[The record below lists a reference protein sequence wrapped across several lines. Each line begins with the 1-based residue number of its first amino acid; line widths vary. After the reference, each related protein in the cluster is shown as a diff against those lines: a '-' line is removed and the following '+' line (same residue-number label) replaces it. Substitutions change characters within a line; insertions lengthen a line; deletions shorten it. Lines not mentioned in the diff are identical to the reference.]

1 MGMPGQR
8 IEERRRG
15 ALVEA
20 AIREVGDAGSTDVT
34 VARIA
39 RRAGVSSALAHHY
52 FGTKEGILLAAM
64 RRVLTL
70 YAAEVRGALAMART
84 PRERVRA
91 ILVASLSPGS
101 FRTETVAA
109 WMAFYASAQH
119 APEAARLLA
128 VYQRRLESNLRH
140 ALRPHP
146 GAARAARGAAAMI
159 DGIYLREALGPARRG
174 AGEWT
179 DLVMDCVER
188 ACPAS

>member
-1 MGMPGQR
+1 MARRGS
-8 IEERRRG
+8 EAERRG

-20 AIREVGDAGSTDVT
+20 AIAEVGDARTTDVS

-52 FGTKEGILLAAM
+52 FGTKDSILLAAM
-64 RRVLTL
+64 RRILTL
-70 YAAEVRGALAMART
+70 YAAEVRGALAMAEG

-101 FRTETVAA
+101 FRAETVAA

-119 APEAARLLA
+119 SEEAARLLA

-146 GAARAARGAAAMI
+146 DAAEVARGAAAMI
-159 DGIYLREALGPARRG
+159 DGIYLREALGSRRG
-174 AGEWT
+174 AASWVA
-179 DLVMDCVER
+179 LVLTYVEH
-188 ACPAS
+188 ACPPTS